1 MSGIEHQV
9 LELVRLVHKNVVGH
23 DVSRGMLKGLIKR
36 KENLTAKIAT
46 IQYQMDQNKDAV
58 VDFKQMG
65 IDHIFVDES
74 HQFKNLMFNTARLA
88 LKPIIIG
95 L

>member
-1 MSGIEHQV
+1 
-9 LELVRLVHKNVVGH
+9 
-23 DVSRGMLKGLIKR
+23 MLKGLIKR

-46 IQYQMDQNKDAV
+46 IQYQMEQNRDNV

-74 HQFKNLMFNTARLA
+74 QNYK
-88 LKPIIIG
+88 I
-95 L
+95 